1 MRKISFSNLSSGQIG
16 QLFRSLDIHLEEA
29 NRADDEDEEVPYQA
43 ECGQSFENHWKGS
56 ILLCGVHRTIRILGI
71 RKPLRSTD
79 SLSNNKSSRQPR
91 LAEPGTSGSKSAT
104 AHSS

>member
-29 NRADDEDEEVPYQA
+29 NRADDEDEGVPYQA
-43 ECGQSFENHWKGS
+43 ESGQSFENHWKGS
-56 ILLCGVHRTIRILGI
+56 ILLCGVHRTIRKLGI
-71 RKPLRSTD
+71 RKPVRS
-79 SLSNNKSSRQPR
+79 SLSNNKSCRQPR
-91 LAEPGTSGSKSAT
+91 LSEPGTSGSKSAT